1 MAFEKISL
9 NQWILSNPCTVDNY
23 NDIMMPARSTKNAA
37 GYDFFMPY
45 DIKLEPG
52 EVYKIFTGIKA
63 DLSKICP
70 IETDDGGVRYLDIP
84 AYLALYPRSSM
95 GMKYGFQLLNTTGII
110 DSDYYDNESNEGH
123 IIVACKVAKPVTL
136 SKGDRFVQGI
146 ITPYY
151 VMENDEDVTKVKR
164 IGGMGSTGE

>member
-9 NQWILSNPCTVDNY
+9 NQWILDNPCTIDNY
-23 NDIMMPARSTKNAA
+23 NDIKLPARSTKNAA

-45 DIKLEPG
+45 DIKLEPNK
-52 EVYKIFTGIKA
+52 EYKIFTGIKA

-95 GMKYGFQLLNTTGII
+95 GMKYGFQLWNF
-110 DSDYYDNESNEGH
+110 
-123 IIVACKVAKPVTL
+123 
-136 SKGDRFVQGI
+136 FVL
-146 ITPYY
+146 
-151 VMENDEDVTKVKR
+151 M
-164 IGGMGSTGE
+164 

>member
-23 NDIMMPARSTKNAA
+23 NDIKLPARSTKNAA

-110 DSDYYDNESNEGH
+110 DSDPELFG
-123 IIVACKVAKPVTL
+123 L
-136 SKGDRFVQGI
+136 L
-146 ITPYY
+146 
-151 VMENDEDVTKVKR
+151 
-164 IGGMGSTGE
+164 